1 MKHPSSLSAS
11 RDTLWLKLK
20 RLNWGM
26 LALILIV
33 TSIGLMSLY
42 SAAGGNFAPWANRQF
57 SRFIFA
63 LCIMFF
69 IALIDIKWW
78 FKLSY
83 LAFAG
88 GLVLLL
94 LVELMGHVGMGA
106 QRWINLGFMKLQPS
120 ELMKIAVIMALA
132 RFYAM
137 KNIDE
142 VRRLWML
149 IPPLA
154 IILLPVCLVL
164 LQPDLGTSLMIV
176 MGGASV
182 IFLAGVPLW
191 IFITSGVL
199 AIAAIPV
206 AWQFMHS
213 YQKQRVLTFLNPE
226 SDPLGAGYHITQSKI
241 ALGSGGIEGKGF
253 LEGTQSRLNFL
264 PEKQTDFIFTL
275 WAEEWGLMGGLFLLL
290 VLGCLFA
297 YGLYIS
303 LSTRHVYGR
312 LLAMGL
318 MVNFSLYVFINIGMV
333 MGLMPVVGAP
343 LPLVS
348 YGGTSML
355 SAMIGFGLIMSCS
368 IHRDSKVTS
377 I

>member
-1 MKHPSSLSAS
+1 MRHLSSLSGE
-11 RDTLWLKLK
+11 RDTIWLKLK
-20 RLNWGM
+20 RMNWGM
-26 LALILIV
+26 VFLICVV
-33 TSIGLMSLY
+33 TMIGLLSLY
-42 SAAGGNFAPWANRQF
+42 SAAGGNVGPWANRQF
-57 SRFIFA
+57 YRFLFG
-63 LCIMFF
+63 LGVMFF

-78 FKLSY
+78 FRLSF

-88 GLVLLL
+88 GVVLLL
-94 LVELMGHVGMGA
+94 IVEIMGHVGMGA

-120 ELMKIAVIMALA
+120 ELMKIAVVMALA
-132 RFYAM
+132 RFYAL
-137 KNIDE
+137 KSTED

-154 IILLPVCLVL
+154 IILLPVSLVL

-176 MGGASV
+176 MAGASV
-182 IFLAGVPLW
+182 IFLAGGPLW
-191 IFITSGVL
+191 IFITSGAL
-199 AIAAIPV
+199 AVAAIPV
-206 AWQFMHS
+206 AWHFMHS

-275 WAEEWGLMGGLFLLL
+275 WAEEWGLVGGLFLLF

-297 YGLYIS
+297 YGLYIGMS
-303 LSTRHVYGR
+303 SRHAYGR
-312 LLAMGL
+312 LLTMGL

-355 SAMIGFGLIMSCS
+355 SAMIGFGLILSCS
-368 IHRDSKVTS
+368 IHRDSKMQKN
-377 I
+377 